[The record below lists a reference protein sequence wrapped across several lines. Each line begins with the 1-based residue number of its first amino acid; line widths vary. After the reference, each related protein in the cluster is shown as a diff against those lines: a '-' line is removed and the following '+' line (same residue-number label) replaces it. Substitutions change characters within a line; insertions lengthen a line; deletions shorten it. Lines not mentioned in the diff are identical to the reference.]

1 MKRTVEFQ
9 VILSPE
15 DRRRHY
21 HVSER
26 GKILEFVE
34 QYETLFQEKWLAVVR
49 YDTAH
54 GFAHKDILRP
64 SGRAVKIRLAET
76 NYNEAMTLAIKDLQA
91 NWPRYKQNFLKRVKQ
106 P

>member
-1 MKRTVEFQ
+1 LKRIVEFQ

-21 HVSER
+21 HVSKR
-26 GKILEFVE
+26 GKVLEFVE
-34 QYETLFQEKWLAVVR
+34 QYETRFNEKWVAVVR

-54 GFAHKDILRP
+54 GFAHRDVLRP
-64 SGRAVKIRLAET
+64 DGRAVKIRLAET
-76 NYNEAMTLAIKDLQA
+76 DFNEAMTLAIQDLKA
-91 NWPRYKQNFLKRVKQ
+91 NWQGYKTNFLRKARK

>member
-1 MKRTVEFQ
+1 LKRTVEFQ
-9 VILSPE
+9 TILSPE

-21 HVSER
+21 HVSGR
-26 GKILEFVE
+26 GKILEFLE

-64 SGRAVKIRLAET
+64 SGRAIKIRLAET
-76 NYNEAMTLAIKDLQA
+76 DYNEAMTLAIKDLQV
-91 NWPRYKQNFLKRVKQ
+91 NWPRYKQNFLKRVK
-106 P
+106 